1 MSYYSHGHWLQGWL
15 QSKNSTSQEICAYF
29 VYHVMSCH
37 VASYRI
43 VRIVSHRI
51 ILYHTYIISYRIVTY
66 HMSYHILHHISYIIL
81 YCIHNFSRTE
91 AAVVLIMPHVATC
104 LLLSLMLNPIE
115 AAVVPAPR
123 PRHMVQ
129 RFYLSVFFFL
139 FQPPFQLLL
148 SRLPGSLRPLQRF
161 YLSLLW
167 RELETTIENSSKIS
181 TGRSRIDT
189 GISFAL
195 NNIPT
200 CTKISSICPWKYAHG
215 FAVLCFVVV
224 IWSIIGILVWLM

>member
-1 MSYYSHGHWLQGWL
+1 MVIDCRDGYILKTPHLRKFAHILY
-15 QSKNSTSQEICAYF
+15 I
-29 VYHVMSCH
+29 MSCH

-81 YCIHNFSRTE
+81 CCIHNFSRTE
-91 AAVVLIMPHVATC
+91 AAVVLIMPHVATG

-129 RFYLSVFFFL
+129 RFYLSVCFFFYSS
-139 FQPPFQLLL
+139 PPFSCCCPDSLDHYARCNDSTCLYFGANWKLQLKIH
-148 SRLPGSLRPLQRF
+148 QRF
-161 YLSLLW
+161 RLVDL
-167 RELETTIENSSKIS
+167 ELTLEFPLRWITFQHVQK
-181 TGRSRIDT
+181 
-189 GISFAL
+189 
-195 NNIPT
+195 
-200 CTKISSICPWKYAHG
+200 
-215 FAVLCFVVV
+215 
-224 IWSIIGILVWLM
+224 